1 MWNISLKCTVQHYFS
16 HSAEPEEKDIKF
28 KAEDIYNNRFLPD
41 DDGDSDED
49 DETSPFEKM
58 IKKMEDISPN
68 KDGMVYKKILTQG
81 SGNVVP
87 EEAIVRSELMIIEKI
102 KNFNTCEST

>member
-1 MWNISLKCTVQHYFS
+1 MWNIPLKCTIQHYFS

-102 KNFNTCEST
+102 ENFNTCEST